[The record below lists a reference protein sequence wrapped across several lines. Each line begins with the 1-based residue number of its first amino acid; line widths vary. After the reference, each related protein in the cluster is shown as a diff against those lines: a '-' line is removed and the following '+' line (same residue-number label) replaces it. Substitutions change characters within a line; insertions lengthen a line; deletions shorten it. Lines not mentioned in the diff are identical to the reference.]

1 MTRILVLSEAS
12 VNLPHRRPYEALGRR
27 PGWEVHIACV
37 ERIPLADGRTKE
49 CAPAPTDAS
58 YKLHTVPWR
67 IAGSQRFSW
76 FGRIGRLWRE
86 IRPDVVFVEH
96 DPGSVLVLQASLLGR
111 LHGTQVVPFTPENIE
126 RNRWRD
132 AIHGLAKRDLR
143 AFARDAVIGAL
154 NDAGRFASDGLAVMS
169 HEGQAIFERA
179 WGRDKP
185 MAIVPLGTD
194 MDLFRPMDTSALRA
208 ELGLRDK
215 FVVGYFG
222 RLVPEKGVDL
232 IIDAVAS
239 LPPDV
244 HLLLDMFKNFAP
256 GSYAAELTA
265 RIDSHGMRER
275 VAIIDVAHDEVPR
288 YMNCCDV
295 VALPS
300 RTVERWKE
308 QFGRVLPEAMACE
321 VAVVGSSS
329 GNIPDV
335 IGDAGLVVPEGSA
348 DALADAFRKL
358 QRDPA
363 LRRALG
369 RKGRARVQELFSVQ
383 HQVDMLED
391 VFSRVLAKR
400 DSS

>member
-1 MTRILVLSEAS
+1 MTRVLVLSEAS
-12 VNLPHRRPYEALGRR
+12 VNLPHRRPYDALARR

-37 ERIPLADGRTKE
+37 ERIPMADGRSKE
-49 CAPAPTDAS
+49 CSPSPPDAA
-58 YKLHTVPWR
+58 YRLHTLPWR
-67 IAGSQRFSW
+67 IAGSQRLSW
-76 FGRIGRLWRE
+76 FGRLGALVKR
-86 IRPDVVFVEH
+86 IRPDVMFVEH

-111 LHGTQVVPFTPENIE
+111 VYGTRVVPFTPENID

-132 AIHGLAKRDLR
+132 ALRGLAAKDAK
-143 AFARDAVIGAL
+143 AFARDTLIGAL
-154 NDAGRFASDGLAVMS
+154 NEAGRFASDGLAVMS
-169 HEGQAIFERA
+169 REGQAIFERA
-179 WGRDKP
+179 WGGEKP
-185 MAIVPLGTD
+185 MGIVPLGTD
-194 MDLFRPMDTSALRA
+194 MDLFRRMDVSGLRA
-208 ELGLRDK
+208 ELGLSEK

-239 LPPDV
+239 LPSDV
-244 HLLLDMFKNFAP
+244 HLLLDMFKNFVP
-256 GSYAAELTA
+256 GSYAAELMA
-265 RIDSHGMRER
+265 RIDRYGMRER
-275 VAIIDVAHDEVPR
+275 VVVIDVAHDDVPR

-300 RTVERWKE
+300 RTVDRWKE

-335 IGDAGLVVPEGSA
+335 IGDAGVVVPEGSA
-348 DALADAFRKL
+348 DALADAFLRL
-358 QRDPA
+358 RSDPA

-369 RKGRARVQELFSVQ
+369 LAGRARAQELFSVQ

-391 VFSRVLAKR
+391 LFSRVLA
-400 DSS
+400 D